1 MAAGLAALLDDIAA
15 IARLAAASVDDI
27 SAAAGRAGAKAAAVV
42 VDDAAVTPKYVQ
54 GFSPQRELPV
64 IWRIAKGSLLNK
76 AIIIV
81 LALALSQFLP
91 GLLTPLLMVG
101 GTYLAYEGTEK
112 LLEWF
117 TGHHPEQKAAA
128 VDQGPDHE
136 KKMVTGAVRTDFILS
151 AEIMVI
157 SLKEVADEAFWT
169 RTGVLVVVAIA
180 ITALVYGVVGL
191 IVKLDDIGLHLAA
204 KESESSQRLGQL
216 LVKAMPVILK
226 WLSIIGTIAMLW
238 VGGHILLV
246 GFDELGFHA
255 PYGLVHAAEVA
266 AAGAVPGVGGVLGWL
281 VNTLFSAIAGIIFGG
296 IVVAIIHFIPKRK
309 KPADETLPA
318 DAPDSGDRH

>member
-15 IARLAAASVDDI
+15 IAKLAAASVDDI

-54 GFSPQRELPV
+54 GFTPQRELPM
-64 IWRIAKGSLLNK
+64 IWKIAKGSLLNK

-81 LALALSQFLP
+81 LALALSAFLP
-91 GLLTPLLMVG
+91 QLLTPLLMIG

-112 LLEWF
+112 LWEWVS
-117 TGHHPEQKAAA
+117 GHHPEQKAAA
-128 VDQGPDHE
+128 IEQGPDHE
-136 KKMVTGAVRTDFILS
+136 KKMVTGAIRTDFILS

-169 RTGVLVVVAIA
+169 RAGVLVVVGIA
-180 ITALVYGVVGL
+180 ITAIVYGVVGL
-191 IVKLDDIGLHLAA
+191 IVKLDDIGLHMAA
-204 KESESSQRLGQL
+204 KPSESSQRFGEL

-255 PYGLVHAAEVA
+255 PYGFVHAIEVA
-266 AAGAVPGVGGVLGWL
+266 VAGAVPGVGGALGWL
-281 VNTLFSAIAGIIFGG
+281 VNTLFSAIMGVIIGA
-296 IVVAIIHFIPKRK
+296 IVVTIVHFLPKRK
-309 KPADETLPA
+309 KHAHEELPA
-318 DAPDSGDRH
+318 DAPRPQDSH